1 MASVSVSHLILFIA
15 SMVIAASVAG
25 VFTTNVDQLAEAI
38 DDQGVQVSD
47 NVRTSVSIISDSGSE
62 NIYNETEGNLTLYI
76 KNIGTQNLDADKRQ
90 IDVLVDGQFVT
101 DEDIGLRVLDTTDQ
115 FTWGTNEVIELEIS
129 RTLDAGDHRAKVIV
143 NGDEEVIEFRVT
155 NE

>member
-15 SMVIAASVAG
+15 SMIIAAGVAG
-25 VFTTNVDQLAEAI
+25 VFTTSVDQLANAI
-38 DDQGVQVSD
+38 EDQGVQVSD
-47 NVRTSVSIISDSGSE
+47 NVRTSISIISDTGSE
-62 NIYNETEGNLTLYI
+62 NIYNTTEENVTLYV

-90 IDVLVDGQFVT
+90 VDVLVDGRFVT
-101 DEDIGLRVLDTTDQ
+101 DDDLSMRVLDTNDE
-115 FTWGTNEVIELEIS
+115 FTWGTNEVVELKIA
-129 RTLDAGDHRAKVIV
+129 RTLDTGDHRAKVIV